1 MRFMMENTKLH
12 NMEKEAEK
20 FVPKCIN
27 VVSAKRLPE
36 SIGHMVSAA
45 LVALKM
51 EMIADEVPEP
61 NVHVNLIAFDEDLQN
76 AFDLGEDAIAACSKI
91 AYCPIKNLELF
102 EDEYLAVAAILEELC
117 HLIWDIAD
125 ETIVKFKVLSII
137 RNIREETTLEDLYGR
152 CNPEELKESYRS
164 IPVEIRSSLPYRLP
178 TDYD

>member
-1 MRFMMENTKLH
+1 MENTKLR

-27 VVSAKRLPE
+27 VVSSQRLPE
-36 SIGHMVSAA
+36 SIMHMVSAA
-45 LVALKM
+45 LVAIKV
-51 EMIADEVPEP
+51 EMIADKIPEP
-61 NVHVNLIAFDEDLQN
+61 NIAVNLIVFDEDLQN
-76 AFDLGEDAIAACSKI
+76 AFNLGDDAIAACSKI

-102 EDEYLAVAAILEELC
+102 GNEQDLAIAAILEELC
-117 HLIWDIAD
+117 HLIWDISD

-137 RNIREETTLEDLYGR
+137 RNIRKETTLEDLYGR

-164 IPVEIRSSLPYRLP
+164 ISVEKRSSLPYRLP

>member
-1 MRFMMENTKLH
+1 MENTKLS

-27 VVSAKRLPE
+27 VVSSQRLPE
-36 SIGHMVSAA
+36 SIMHMVSAA
-45 LVALKM
+45 LVAIKV
-51 EMIADEVPEP
+51 EMIADKIPEP
-61 NVHVNLIAFDEDLQN
+61 NIAVNLIVFDEDLQN
-76 AFDLGEDAIAACSKI
+76 AFNLGDDAIAACSKI

-102 EDEYLAVAAILEELC
+102 GNEQDLAIAAILEELC
-117 HLIWDIAD
+117 HLIWDISD

-137 RNIREETTLEDLYGR
+137 RNIRKETTLEDLYGR

-164 IPVEIRSSLPYRLP
+164 ISVEKRSSLPYRLP